1 MSLRHALLALIEAGP
16 TTGYELAKW
25 FDQSAANVW
34 RAQHSQIYTELRRLE
49 AEGLVSANTLPRGDR
64 ALATKRAYELT
75 SNGAGELSRWV
86 ASIDDPP
93 GLRDTAYVKATY
105 LEYGSYGQARAQ
117 FRAHRA
123 YYEKLRD
130 HFEAH
135 VEQLEDRATPL
146 LQQRLRR
153 ASPDAHDAIAAF
165 KAHAYRGL
173 IARAR
178 TEIAW
183 AEQGLDL
190 VDRLATAH
198 PDHPRDAHI
207 LPAAVP
213 EPRDADAARI

>member
-16 TTGYELAKW
+16 TTGYELAKQ
-25 FDQSAANVW
+25 FDRSAAYVW

-75 SNGAGELSRWV
+75 TDGAAELTRWV
-86 ASIDDPP
+86 AAIDHPP
-93 GLRDTAYVKATY
+93 GLRDTAYVKSTY
-105 LEYGSYGQARAQ
+105 LEYGSYEQARAQ

-130 HFEAH
+130 HFEVH
-135 VEQLEDRATPL
+135 VAQLEDRATPL

-153 ASPDAHDAIAAF
+153 AEPRAHDAITAF
-165 KAHAYRGL
+165 KVHAYRGL

-178 TEIAW
+178 SEIGW

-190 VDRLATAH
+190 VDRLAAAD
-198 PDHPRDAHI
+198 PDRPRDAPI
-207 LPAAVP
+207 VPAAPP
-213 EPRDADAARI
+213 EPEDA

>member
-16 TTGYELAKW
+16 STGYELAKW
-25 FDQSAANVW
+25 FDESAANVW
-34 RAQHSQIYTELRRLE
+34 RAKHSQIYTELRRLE
-49 AEGLVSANTLPRGDR
+49 AEGLVSANTLPRGNR

-75 SNGAGELSRWV
+75 GDGAAELGRWV
-86 ASIDDPP
+86 AAIDDPP

-105 LEYGSYGQARAQ
+105 LEYGSYDDARAQ

-123 YYEKLRD
+123 RYEKLRD
-130 HFEAH
+130 HFELH

-153 ASPDAHDAIAAF
+153 ASPDAHDAITAF

-190 VDRLATAH
+190 VDRLAAEH
-198 PDHPRDAHI
+198 PDHPRDAPI
-207 LPAAVP
+207 VSATVP
-213 EPRDADAARI
+213 LRSDPDAADV